1 MSGIPR
7 FQPDADEALRR
18 RDEYVRRLFEHAHD
32 SIHIVDDHG
41 VSVFDSSREVLGW
54 AVADFLGRDN
64 SDLLHPED
72 REAALSALQDVFRT
86 GKGGPV
92 EYRIRHQDRSYRWY
106 ESIGTRY
113 VDDDGRVLAIIN
125 TREITERVRAQQE
138 LQTLQDELRQAQK
151 LEQIGRLAGGVAHD
165 FNNLL
170 SVILGYAEQ
179 LEEVIPPEAPARGD
193 LEEIKKAGHRAAELT
208 RQLLAFSRK
217 QVLRPRIVDLN
228 AAVRDTTQ
236 MLVRLIGPDIRLDTW
251 LAADLR
257 PVLVDSSQ
265 IQQVLVNLA
274 VNARDA
280 MPDGGAIEIRTRN
293 VHLRPRS
300 ISAAFPASRGD
311 FVQLTFSDTGCGIA
325 PDILPLVFEP
335 FFTTKPEGTGLGLPM
350 VYGIVKQSNGEIV
363 VESSEG
369 PGATFRMYLP
379 SCEPPPAREANFD
392 GDTGSAG

>member
-1 MSGIPR
+1 MSSIPR

-32 SIHIVDDHG
+32 SIHIVDERG
-41 VSVFDSSREVLGW
+41 VSVFDSSRHVLGHE
-54 AVADFLGRDN
+54 VSDFVGRDN

-72 REAALSALQDVFRT
+72 RETALAALQDIFRS

-92 EYRIRHQDRSYRWY
+92 EYRIRHKDTSYRWY

-113 VDDDGRVLAIIN
+113 VDEDGRVLAIIN

-138 LQTLQDELRQAQK
+138 LQKLQDELRQAQK

-170 SVILGYAEQ
+170 SVSLGSAEQ
-179 LEEVIPPEAPARGD
+179 LEDVIPQDAPARGD

-217 QVLRPRIVDLN
+217 QVLRPRVIDLN
-228 AAVRDTTQ
+228 VAVRETTQ
-236 MLVRLIGPDIRLDTW
+236 MLTRLIGPDVHLETC
-251 LAADLR
+251 LAPDLR
-257 PVLVDSSQ
+257 PVLVDPAQ

-280 MPDGGAIEIRTRN
+280 MPNGGTIEIRTRN

-300 ISAAFPASRGD
+300 ISAEFPATQGD
-311 FVQLTFSDTGCGIA
+311 FVQLTFSDTGCGISTEV
-325 PDILPLVFEP
+325 LPVLFEP

-350 VYGIVKQSNGEIV
+350 AYGIMKQSNGEIV
-363 VESSEG
+363 VESTVG
-369 PGATFRMYLP
+369 TGATFRMYLP
-379 SCEPPPAREANFD
+379 SSEPARAQEPNHD

>member
-1 MSGIPR
+1 MSSIPR
-7 FQPDADEALRR
+7 FQPDADEVLRR

-32 SIHIVDDHG
+32 SIHILDEQG
-41 VSVFDSSREVLGW
+41 VSVFDSSTEVLGH

-64 SDLLHPED
+64 SALLHPDD
-72 REAALSALQDVFRT
+72 REAALGALQDIFRS

-92 EYRIRHQDRSYRWY
+92 EYRIRHKDTSYRWY

-113 VDDDGRVLAIIN
+113 VDEDGRVLAIIN
-125 TREITERVRAQQE
+125 TREITDRVRAQQE
-138 LQTLQDELRQAQK
+138 LQKLQDELRQAHK
-151 LEQIGRLAGGVAHD
+151 LEQIGRLAGGMAHD

-179 LEEVIPPEAPARGD
+179 LQDVIPREAPARGD
-193 LEEIKKAGHRAAELT
+193 LEEIMKAGHRAAELT

-217 QVLRPRIVDLN
+217 QVLRPRVIDLN
-228 AAVRDTTQ
+228 EAVRETTQ
-236 MLVRLIGPDIRLDTW
+236 MLMRLIGPDVHLDTR

-257 PVLVDSSQ
+257 PVLVDPAQ

-280 MPDGGAIEIRTRN
+280 MPDGGTIEIQTRN
-293 VHLRPRS
+293 VHLPPRS
-300 ISAAFPASRGD
+300 INAEFPAARGD

-325 PDILPLVFEP
+325 AEALPLLFEP

-350 VYGIVKQSNGEIV
+350 VYGIMKQSNGEIV
-363 VESSEG
+363 VESTVG
-369 PGATFRMYLP
+369 AGATFRMYLP
-379 SCEPPPAREANFD
+379 SSEQAKAHESTF
-392 GDTGSAG
+392 G